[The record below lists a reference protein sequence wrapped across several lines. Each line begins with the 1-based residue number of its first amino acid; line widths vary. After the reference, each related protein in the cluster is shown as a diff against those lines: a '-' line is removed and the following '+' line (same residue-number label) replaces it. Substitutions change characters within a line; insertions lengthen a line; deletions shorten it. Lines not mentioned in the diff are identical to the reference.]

1 MLRVFNT
8 QPGCAF
14 EVRRSVYRVQHFVMW
29 FACRVYCQPVLNL
42 PCKVP
47 CRVCLGQ
54 QLAKINIPTAVAML
68 LREFHM
74 ELAAEVGTQHPLL
87 GYLGCTSIL
96 LR

>member
-1 MLRVFNT
+1 M
-8 QPGCAF
+8 QCQ
-14 EVRRSVYRVQHFVMW
+14 SVLW
-29 FACRVYCQPVLNL
+29 S

-74 ELAAEVGTQHPLL
+74 ELAAEV
-87 GYLGCTSIL
+87 C
-96 LR
+96 